1 MRCKPPFRYSP
12 SARYRLILGHVCAG
26 YLRAGF
32 YFRGSAPPLPDRA
45 PDGHLQGDML
55 ITVDGAPFA
64 QLLGDVLQLLRPAHQ
79 GIAYPLQL
87 EPAKRPSSSSR
98 RQLSPGQQ

>member
-1 MRCKPPFRYSP
+1 MRRKPAFRYSLTGC
-12 SARYRLILGHVCAG
+12 YRLTVGHVCAG
-26 YLRAGF
+26 YLQAGL

-45 PDGHLQGDML
+45 PDGHLQGDIL

-79 GIAYPLQL
+79 GIAYTLQL
-87 EPAKRPSSSSR
+87 EPAGRPSPSPR

>member
-1 MRCKPPFRYSP
+1 MRRRHPFRYQP
-12 SARYRLILGHVCAG
+12 SCTYRLILGHVCAG
-26 YLRAGF
+26 YLRAGL

-45 PDGHLQGDML
+45 PDGHLQGDIL

-64 QLLGDVLQLLRPAHQ
+64 QLLGGVLQLLRPAHQ
-79 GIAYPLQL
+79 GIAYTLQL
-87 EPAKRPSSSSR
+87 EPADRPHPSPR